1 MNTDAL
7 LEAFENSLRPYPDLP
22 IGTMKH
28 TLRQSLERKK
38 YDSQDEALIEAIL
51 NDREKQLEESYKE
64 VLSSYLSKERPET
77 HPADFLKGEEG
88 QNKAVELFISTLD
101 RLIDYFYNVLI
112 AKHFA
117 GS

>member
-7 LEAFENSLRPYPDLP
+7 LESFENALRAYPDLP
-22 IGTMKH
+22 IGSMK
-28 TLRQSLERKK
+28 LLLKQSLERKK
-38 YDSQDEALIEAIL
+38 YDTQDEALIEAIL

-64 VLSSYLSKERPET
+64 VLGNYLSKEKPQT

-101 RLIDYFYNVLI
+101 HLIDYFYNVLI